1 MRQGTNKLVSDLVNL
16 DRVRSLLKMISLRRR
31 YLAEREMTLS
41 AQRGKL
47 LFGVIYITDDD
58 PTGIADIPAIQ
69 VDPAPSTPPP
79 LTRDITSP
87 RSDRGRLD
95 NSPSSPTPSPRTLA
109 PSPELNA
116 WDHSFRSSLQ
126 RSRRISDV
134 SMLSADMGHGY
145 WFVPIVIHT
154 KLSIDRLDAGGIV
167 H

>member
-1 MRQGTNKLVSDLVNL
+1 VNL

-31 YLAEREMTLS
+31 YLAEREMMLN

-47 LFGVIYITDDD
+47 LFGVINIVND
-58 PTGIADIPAIQ
+58 PMGIVDIPAIQ

-87 RSDRGRLD
+87 RSDRGRL
-95 NSPSSPTPSPRTLA
+95 NSSPSSPTPSPRTLG
-109 PSPELNA
+109 PSPEFNV
-116 WDHSFRSSLQ
+116 WDHASQSSLQ

-145 WFVPIVIHT
+145 WFVLIVART
-154 KLSIDRLDAGGIV
+154 E
-167 H
+167 

>member
-1 MRQGTNKLVSDLVNL
+1 MNL

-31 YLAEREMTLS
+31 YLAEREITLS

-47 LFGVIYITDDD
+47 LLGVVNVADDD
-58 PTGIADIPAIQ
+58 PMGILDIPAIQ

-87 RSDRGRLD
+87 RSDHGRSD
-95 NSPSSPTPSPRTLA
+95 ISPSSPTPSPRTLA

-134 SMLSADMGHGY
+134 SMLSADMGHSY
-145 WFVPIVIHT
+145 WFVSIVAHA
-154 KLSIDRLDAGGIV
+154 K
-167 H
+167 